1 MFEPDGDQAAAL
13 STRSSTSLGTGSSV
27 NPRTARRLVTA
38 SYTFMIRPAIR
49 YVSNCIIQYYI
60 DRYYSPPLKR
70 VDFGS
75 TMTESSEEAR
85 HAHPLSARPVRPDPT
100 GVHPH
105 RPRGCRDD
113 PALPGRPVPAEWTQP
128 ARRDRS
134 GPQPLVHR

>member
-1 MFEPDGDQAAAL
+1 MLDPDGDQAAAL

-60 DRYYSPPLKR
+60 DRFYSRSALETCR
-70 VDFGS
+70 LWQHDGGI
-75 TMTESSEEAR
+75 TEEAC
-85 HAHPLSARPVRPDPT
+85 HAHTLSGRSVRADPT
-100 GVHPH
+100 GIHAH

-113 PALPGRPVPAEWTQP
+113 PALPGRPLPAQRTQP
-128 ARRDRS
+128 HRRDRS
-134 GPQPLVHR
+134 GP